1 MSATVTTIPTSLRD
15 RAQLA
20 WVMAEAEDARAAAEH
35 RAERLATLTH
45 RLHDGLRDTL
55 GFTTAELD
63 PIPVG
68 VLEVES
74 ADPDYDSEELPILT
88 IEGLVFTPWLSWN
101 GHRGSVGLVKQCP
114 KCERF
119 VPVVVVGLAE
129 LDRAITTP
137 LDHDRCPAAKTQPS
151 ARERTR
157 PGDRL
162 LQALSDCIVEATAD
176 CVRQV

>member
-137 LDHDRCPAAKTQPS
+137 LAHDRCPADSLAKAIRTATSPN
-151 ARERTR
+151 AR
-157 PGDRL
+157 L
-162 LQALSDCIVEATAD
+162 IQALTDFITDVAVQLQEG
-176 CVRQV
+176 R